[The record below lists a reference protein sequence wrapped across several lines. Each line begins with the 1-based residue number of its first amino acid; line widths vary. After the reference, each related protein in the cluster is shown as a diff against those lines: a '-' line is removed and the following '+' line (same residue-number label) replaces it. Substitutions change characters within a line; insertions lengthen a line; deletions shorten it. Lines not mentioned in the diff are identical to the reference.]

1 MLRYLPSYWLQRAI
15 HPHPVAEVCG
25 RVKEIRV
32 GVSGISGIKKLKNLF
47 LSTLGATVSLIKQRN
62 FYREEKTEKV
72 TFQAK
77 KDIKCPQRVKIN
89 RFIESDAV
97 KDVVQSVLKKRKM
110 ESDKEC
116 IVARAYLMMKGRVGH
131 WGICKP

>member
-1 MLRYLPSYWLQRAI
+1 M
-15 HPHPVAEVCG
+15 
-25 RVKEIRV
+25 

-77 KDIKCPQRVKIN
+77 KEYKMSSKGQN
-89 RFIESDAV
+89 RPI
-97 KDVVQSVLKKRKM
+97 
-110 ESDKEC
+110 
-116 IVARAYLMMKGRVGH
+116 Y
-131 WGICKP
+131 